1 MAQQYGLGRGLSSLI
16 PPKKPEQ
23 AGDSRDPSQSQG
35 ASSPAPQPTLKQPV
49 ATSPFVINPVQRAG
63 MPGADDLEGS
73 FSQSEVASTI
83 VPKTGEEVKSTET
96 SVSGGAKPSLG
107 VQPSVGVLKKPVVS
121 LTTSFDQES
130 VVNAPLHMIVP
141 NPEQPRAQFDKE
153 KLAEL
158 AQSIREHGILQ
169 PLVVTRKGD
178 GYELI
183 AGERRLQ
190 ASKLAGLTEV
200 PVIIRSAD
208 ERTKLEL
215 AIIENTQRHNLNPI
229 EEAKAYLRLMEEYG
243 LHQEEVA
250 KKMGKSRSLVANTVR
265 LLHLPIEIQRAL
277 IEGKISEGHAKALLG
292 IENPEKQRA
301 LFEMIVKSGLTV
313 RETEMEA
320 RAVSVRP
327 HVRSEV
333 QVPPEFSERLE
344 KLREKLGTRVK
355 LSPVGQGGKI
365 VIEYYSSEELQGL
378 FQRFGL

>member
-130 VVNAPLHMIVP
+130 VMNAPLHMIVP

-215 AIIENTQRHNLNPI
+215 AIIENTQRHNLNPHRRGQSI
-229 EEAKAYLRLMEEYG
+229 FTIDGRIRITSRRS
-243 LHQEEVA
+243 A

-265 LLHLPIEIQRAL
+265 LC
-277 IEGKISEGHAKALLG
+277 ISRLK
-292 IENPEKQRA
+292 
-301 LFEMIVKSGLTV
+301 
-313 RETEMEA
+313 
-320 RAVSVRP
+320 
-327 HVRSEV
+327 
-333 QVPPEFSERLE
+333 FSEPSLKGRFPKDMP
-344 KLREKLGTRVK
+344 KLFWVLRIQKSKEHCLK
-355 LSPVGQGGKI
+355 
-365 VIEYYSSEELQGL
+365 
-378 FQRFGL
+378 

>member
-49 ATSPFVINPVQRAG
+49 ATSPFVINPVQRVG
-63 MPGADDLEGS
+63 MPGTDDLEES
-73 FSQSEVASTI
+73 FSQSEVASAI
-83 VPKTGEEVKSTET
+83 VPKTAEEVKSTEM
-96 SVSGGAKPSLG
+96 SASGGSKPSLG
-107 VQPSVGVLKKPVVS
+107 AQSPAGVLKKPVFS
-121 LTTSFDQES
+121 PTTSFDQES
-130 VVNAPLHMIVP
+130 VVNAPLHAIVP

-169 PLVVTRKGD
+169 PLVVTRKGE

-301 LFEMIVKSGLTV
+301 LFEMIIKSGLTV

-333 QVPPEFSERLE
+333 QIPPEFSERLE

-365 VIEYYSSEELQGL
+365 VIEYYSTEELQGL